1 MLVIISM
8 MLVITMKQY
17 HQVIKVIVISV
28 DVNCAHHKCDHQHD
42 VDGDHQHDVDG
53 DHQHD
58 VEDDHQHDVGDD
70 HQHDV
75 EDDHQHDVGDDH
87 QHDVDGDHQHDVGD
101 HYEAISWQGGLV
113 KVDWPVEAVMPFS
126 LTSGRHRHHD

>member
-28 DVNCAHHKCDHQHD
+28 DVNCAHHKC
-42 VDGDHQHDVDG
+42 
-53 DHQHD
+53 
-58 VEDDHQHDVGDD
+58 
-70 HQHDV
+70 
-75 EDDHQHDVGDDH
+75 DH

>member
-75 EDDHQHDVGDDH
+75 
-87 QHDVDGDHQHDVGD
+87 DGDHQHDVGD

-126 LTSGRHRHHD
+126 LTSGRHRHRD